1 MVNGLIDYEFQDN
14 CVDYL
19 FDKTTSA
26 DSKKIITVK
35 ASTGAG
41 KTVILIKYVNF
52 YLNNTNE
59 KTAFIWLCP
68 GKGNLEE
75 QSREKMERL
84 MPSIDSRDLPYSL
97 LQGFN
102 ERSVTFINWEL
113 ITNRKNNALK
123 ESEKKNLFDCIDEA
137 HSKGIKFFLIIDEE
151 HLNNTKK
158 AKDIIDK
165 FDPVYTIRVSAT
177 ANKVAHQ
184 EYYEVPEDEVINAGL
199 ITRAIYVNE
208 DVMENDKIE
217 NDYDYLIDLADAKR
231 QELLEGYKMV
241 KADVRPLVLIQFPAA
256 RPETIKAV
264 EEKLASMGY
273 TYDNGLVNI
282 WMSDDKLVSD
292 DLTQN
297 NGTPAFLLMKQ
308 AVSTGWDCPRA
319 KILVKL
325 REGGSED
332 FQIQTI
338 GRIRR
343 MPEHKHYNFPA
354 YLDLCYV
361 YTLDERYK
369 QGLMSELDK
378 AYQVRKLF
386 LKKGFEDFTL
396 VKELRNLDNDNGL
409 GERELLKLIYNHY
422 ANKYNLGTKK
432 AANQEILAMN
442 GYSFSHEVDSKVV
455 QGLFRSDE
463 TLPNATSS
471 QKVSVK
477 TRINTHTHG
486 IQLMHSV
493 DEIKKIT
500 TIPAQRVKNILQR
513 LFRKGKRNSR
523 KLLSLDTSDFYAFI
537 INNIKQ
543 LKEEFREIMATQDK
557 QLSFIGEA
565 KTSKFTIPDT
575 ELYKYTEVKQ
585 VELMKK
591 NVYEGYTNEFLSSE
605 ARKSKSERLFE
616 RFCEDS
622 DSVEWIYKNGDAGQQ
637 YLSIVYVNG
646 IRKQWL
652 FYPDYIIKTKD
663 NNVWIIETKG
673 GMEADHSKNIDRQA
687 ENKFNAFK
695 SYAERYKLH
704 WGFVRDIDEELYINN
719 TVYTEDMHG
728 ENWVPLKNILKI

>member
-1 MVNGLIDYEFQDN
+1 
-14 CVDYL
+14 
-19 FDKTTSA
+19 
-26 DSKKIITVK
+26 
-35 ASTGAG
+35 
-41 KTVILIKYVNF
+41 
-52 YLNNTNE
+52 
-59 KTAFIWLCP
+59 
-68 GKGNLEE
+68 
-75 QSREKMERL
+75 
-84 MPSIDSRDLPYSL
+84 
-97 LQGFN
+97 
-102 ERSVTFINWEL
+102 
-113 ITNRKNNALK
+113 
-123 ESEKKNLFDCIDEA
+123 
-137 HSKGIKFFLIIDEE
+137 
-151 HLNNTKK
+151 
-158 AKDIIDK
+158 
-165 FDPVYTIRVSAT
+165 
-177 ANKVAHQ
+177 
-184 EYYEVPEDEVINAGL
+184 
-199 ITRAIYVNE
+199 
-208 DVMENDKIE
+208 MENDKIE

>member
-1 MVNGLIDYEFQDN
+1 
-14 CVDYL
+14 
-19 FDKTTSA
+19 
-26 DSKKIITVK
+26 
-35 ASTGAG
+35 
-41 KTVILIKYVNF
+41 
-52 YLNNTNE
+52 
-59 KTAFIWLCP
+59 
-68 GKGNLEE
+68 
-75 QSREKMERL
+75 
-84 MPSIDSRDLPYSL
+84 
-97 LQGFN
+97 
-102 ERSVTFINWEL
+102 
-113 ITNRKNNALK
+113 
-123 ESEKKNLFDCIDEA
+123 
-137 HSKGIKFFLIIDEE
+137 
-151 HLNNTKK
+151 
-158 AKDIIDK
+158 
-165 FDPVYTIRVSAT
+165 
-177 ANKVAHQ
+177 
-184 EYYEVPEDEVINAGL
+184 
-199 ITRAIYVNE
+199 
-208 DVMENDKIE
+208 
-217 NDYDYLIDLADAKR
+217 
-231 QELLEGYKMV
+231 
-241 KADVRPLVLIQFPAA
+241 
-256 RPETIKAV
+256 
-264 EEKLASMGY
+264 
-273 TYDNGLVNI
+273 
-282 WMSDDKLVSD
+282 
-292 DLTQN
+292 
-297 NGTPAFLLMKQ
+297 
-308 AVSTGWDCPRA
+308 
-319 KILVKL
+319 
-325 REGGSED
+325 
-332 FQIQTI
+332 
-338 GRIRR
+338 
-343 MPEHKHYNFPA
+343 
-354 YLDLCYV
+354 
-361 YTLDERYK
+361 
-369 QGLMSELDK
+369 MSELDK

-396 VKELRNLDNDNGL
+396 VKEMRNLDNDNGL

-422 ANKYNLGTKK
+422 TNKYSLGTSK

-442 GYSFSHEVDSKVV
+442 GYNFSHEVDSKVV

-463 TLPNATSS
+463 TLSNATSS

-500 TIPAQRVKNILQR
+500 TIPAQRVRNILQR

-557 QLSFIGEA
+557 QLSFIGDA

-673 GMEADHSKNIDRQA
+673 GMEADRSKNIDRQA